1 MDLNRFP
8 IPLILVALQVQY
20 VCRSKIEL
28 RNTIVRDREECIYQ
42 YLYLREDYIE
52 FLLFFQQDEWRSIW
66 SEYGDGRYMA
76 STIRTVTGE

>member
-52 FLLFFQQDEWRSIW
+52 FLLFFQQDE
-66 SEYGDGRYMA
+66 
-76 STIRTVTGE
+76 